1 MPIDDD
7 FEADLQQ
14 ARELAGRDD
23 LDGFYVGAV
32 SGDDLDYVFSHRFD
46 DPERVGMQA
55 LSLLAHHVQAI
66 AAEAELPPEQVA
78 EDAARLV
85 GELDVG
91 E

>member
-7 FEADLQQ
+7 FDADLQK
-14 ARELAGRDD
+14 ARELAGR
-23 LDGFYVGAV
+23 
-32 SGDDLDYVFSHRFD
+32 DDLDYVFSHRFD

-78 EDAARLV
+78 EDAVRLV